1 MTLDIALTFGIL
13 LLAIIFFISE
23 ILRPDLVALIVLVL
37 LVVFGLVTPGDALLG
52 FSNPAV
58 VAIWAMFILSSGLA
72 RTGVASFLG
81 NQVMRVAGETERR
94 LLTILMSSAAVLSA
108 FMNNIGVAAMF
119 LPVTI
124 DIARR
129 TKRVASRLL
138 IPMAYGSLLGG
149 MLVLFGTSSNLVV
162 SGFVENSGLPPLGI
176 FDFTPIGIAIFVVV
190 LIYIN
195 LFGHRLLPHR
205 QSPQPVS
212 PTNLPPA
219 QDLQSLYGLEERLAV
234 LVLPDD
240 SLLAGKTLAES
251 RISKAL
257 GLNILSVERKNK
269 SRQAPEANLVLEGG
283 DRLLAIGR
291 LDQIEKI
298 VHSPMF
304 IIETQVPTIARLLV
318 ENIGL
323 AEFQITDK
331 SEFVGKT
338 LVNAGFRQKYGVN
351 VLANRRRDL
360 IRRTNLQNMELEAGD
375 LLLIEGVT
383 KNLSSLSNQPGFKI
397 LDLDDLRDY
406 HLEDRLLFLDIPDG
420 SALTGQTLA
429 EARLG
434 SAYGITVLDILR
446 GGQEYLFPDPNT
458 QLEANDRLIV
468 SGHPIDIEVL
478 NGLQKIKIEK
488 DVKFNLSDME
498 NGSLSFVEVILSPY
512 SSLVGKTLKQIH
524 FREKYNV
531 SVLAIWHG
539 DRPYRTGLQDLPL
552 QYGDAF
558 LCYGTREGF
567 ELLAKERDFIV
578 LRQDVQ
584 EKPRLKK
591 APVAGIIMLA
601 VVALVIAGL
610 LPISIAAIAGAVVMV
625 LTRCL
630 TMEEAHKSIDWK
642 AIFLIAAMMPLG
654 FAMRDSGAAQF
665 LADFVVKIAG
675 PFGNLAILGGLM
687 ALTLLI
693 NPFMP
698 AVVNAVIMT
707 PIGLATAASLGVSPY
722 PFVMGI
728 AYMVAA
734 CFMTP
739 VSHPANLLV
748 MSPGGYR
755 FTDYLKNG
763 IPIALL
769 AFIVS
774 LGLLPLVFPF

>member
-1 MTLDIALTFGIL
+1 LTLDIALTFGVL
-13 LLAIIFFISE
+13 LLAIIFFITE

-37 LVVFGLVTPGDALLG
+37 LVVFGLVSPGDALAG

-72 RTGVASFLG
+72 RTGVASNLG
-81 NQVMRVAGETERR
+81 NLVMRVAGETERR
-94 LLTILMSSAAVLSA
+94 LLTVLMSSTALLSA

-162 SGFVENSGLPPLGI
+162 SGFVENTGLPPLGI
-176 FDFTPIGIAIFVVV
+176 FYFTPIGVAIFLVVV
-190 LIYIN
+190 IYIN
-195 LFGHRLLPHR
+195 LIGHRFLPQR

-212 PTNLPPA
+212 PTQIPPA
-219 QDLQSLYGLEERLAV
+219 QDLQNLYGLEERLAM

-240 SLLAGKTLAES
+240 TLLAGKTLAES

-257 GLNILSVERKNK
+257 GLNILSVKRKDGK
-269 SRQAPEANLVLEGG
+269 RQAPDAHLELEGG
-283 DRLLAIGR
+283 DQLLVLGR

-298 VHSPMF
+298 IRSPMF
-304 IIETQVPTIARLLV
+304 TVETEVPTISRLLS

-323 AEFQITDK
+323 AEIQISDT

-338 LVNAGFRQKYGVN
+338 LVSAGFRQKFGVN

-360 IRRTNLQNMELEAGD
+360 IRRTNLQNMELETGD
-375 LLLIEGVT
+375 VLLIEGQFD
-383 KNLSSLSNQPGFKI
+383 NLAALSDQPGYRI
-397 LDLDDLRDY
+397 LSLEELGDY
-406 HLEDRLLFLDIPDG
+406 HLEDRLSFIDIPEG
-420 SALTGQTLA
+420 SALAGQTLT
-429 EARLG
+429 EAKLG
-434 SAYGITVLDILR
+434 SAYGITVLDIIR
-446 GGQEYLFPDPNT
+446 VGREFLFPEPDLR
-458 QLEANDRLIV
+458 LEVGDQLIV
-468 SGHPIDIEVL
+468 SGHPTDIEVL
-478 NGLQKIKIEK
+478 NGLQKIQVEK
-488 DVKFNLSDME
+488 DVKFNLRDME

-512 SSLVGKTLKQIH
+512 TSLVGKTLKQIR

-558 LCYGTREGF
+558 LCYGPRAGF
-567 ELLAKERDFIV
+567 ELLAKERDYIV

-591 APVAGIIMLA
+591 APIAGLIMLA
-601 VVALVIAGL
+601 VVAVVIAGW
-610 LPISIAAIAGAVVMV
+610 LPISIAAIAGSVLMV

-642 AIFLIAAMMPLG
+642 SIFLIAAMMPLG
-654 FAMRDSGAAQF
+654 FAMRDSGAAQY
-665 LADFVVKIAG
+665 LADIVVRTAG
-675 PFGNLAILGGLM
+675 PFGNFAILGGLM
-687 ALTLLI
+687 TLTLLI
-693 NPFMP
+693 TPFIP

-722 PFVMGI
+722 PFAMGT

-763 IPIALL
+763 IPIAILVLL
-769 AFIVS
+769 VS
-774 LGLLPLVFPF
+774 LLLIPLIFPF

>member
-383 KNLSSLSNQPGFKI
+383 KNLSSLSSQPGFKI

-665 LADFVVKIAG
+665 LADIVVKIAG

>member
-1 MTLDIALTFGIL
+1 MTLEIALTFGVL
-13 LLAIIFFISE
+13 LLAIIFFITE

-37 LVVFGLVTPGDALLG
+37 MVVFGLVSPVDALAG

-72 RTGVASFLG
+72 RTGVASYLG
-81 NQVMRVAGETERR
+81 NLVMSVAGETERR
-94 LLTILMSSAAVLSA
+94 LLTVLMSSAALLSA

-129 TKRVASRLL
+129 TKRVTSRLL

-162 SGFVENSGLPPLGI
+162 SGLVENTGLPPLGI
-176 FDFTPIGIAIFVVV
+176 FDFTPIGVAIFLVV

-195 LFGHRLLPHR
+195 FLGHRLLPMR

-212 PTNLPPA
+212 PTQMPPA
-219 QDLQSLYGLEERLAV
+219 QDLQSLYGLEERLAM

-240 SLLAGKTLAES
+240 TLLAGKTLAES

-257 GLNILSVERKNK
+257 GLNILSVRRKDGK
-269 SRQAPEANLVLEGG
+269 RLAPDAHLELEGG
-283 DRLLAIGR
+283 DQLLALGR
-291 LDQIEKI
+291 LDQIERI
-298 VHSPMF
+298 IRSPMF
-304 IIETQVPTIARLLV
+304 TIERDVPTISRLIS

-323 AEFQITDK
+323 AEIHIPEH
-331 SEFVGKT
+331 SEFKGKT
-338 LVNAGFRQKYGVN
+338 LVSAGFRQKFGVN

-375 LLLIEGVT
+375 VLLIEGQLDKLET
-383 KNLSSLSNQPGFKI
+383 LSDQPGYHLLSLKE
-397 LDLDDLRDY
+397 LRDY
-406 HLEDRLLFLDIPDG
+406 HLEDRLLFIDIPEG
-420 SALTGQTLA
+420 SALAGQTLA
-429 EARLG
+429 EAKLG
-434 SAYGITVLDILR
+434 SAYSITVLDIIR
-446 GGQEYLFPDPNT
+446 AGQEWLFPEPDMR
-458 QLEANDRLIV
+458 LEAGDQLIV
-468 SGHPIDIEVL
+468 SGHPTDIEVL
-478 NGLQKIKIEK
+478 NGLQKIQVEK
-488 DVKFNLSDME
+488 DVKFNLHEME

-512 SSLVGKTLKQIH
+512 TSLVGKTLKQIR

-567 ELLAKERDFIV
+567 ELLAKERDYIV

-591 APVAGIIMLA
+591 APIAGLIMLA
-601 VVALVIAGL
+601 VVGVVIAGW
-610 LPISIAAIAGAVVMV
+610 LPISIAAIAGSALMV

-642 AIFLIAAMMPLG
+642 SIFLIAAMMPLG

-665 LADFVVKIAG
+665 LADIVVRTAG
-675 PFGNLAILGGLM
+675 PYGNFAILGGLM
-687 ALTLLI
+687 TLTLLI
-693 NPFMP
+693 NPFIP

-755 FTDYLKNG
+755 FTDYIKNG
-763 IPIALL
+763 IPIAILALL
-769 AFIVS
+769 VS
-774 LGLLPLVFPF
+774 LLLIPLIFPF

>member
-13 LLAIIFFISE
+13 LIAIIFFISE
-23 ILRPDLVALIVLVL
+23 LLRPDLVALMVLVL
-37 LVVFGLVTPGDALLG
+37 LVVFGLVAPEEALTG

-72 RTGVASFLG
+72 RTGVAAFLG
-81 NQVMRVAGETERR
+81 TQVIRMAGETEKR
-94 LLTILMSSAAVLSA
+94 LITVLMTSAAILSA

-129 TKRVASRLL
+129 TRRAVSRLL
-138 IPMAYGSLLGG
+138 LPMVYGSLLGG
-149 MLVLFGTSSNLVV
+149 MLLLFGTSSNLVI
-162 SGFVENSGLPPLGI
+162 SGILQNTGLPPLGI
-176 FDFTPIGIAIFVVV
+176 FDFTPIGIVILLVVV
-190 LIYIN
+190 LYTN
-195 LFGHRLLPHR
+195 LLGHRLLPR
-205 QSPQPVS
+205 RKTPQPVS
-212 PTNLPPA
+212 PTQLPPA
-219 QDLQSLYGLEERLAV
+219 QDLHSLYGLEERLAI
-234 LVLPDD
+234 LVIPED
-240 SLLAGKTLAES
+240 SLLVGKTLAES
-251 RISKAL
+251 RVSRAL
-257 GLNILSVERKNK
+257 GLNVLSIERKNK
-269 SRQAPEANLVLEGG
+269 QRQAPEANLVLEGG
-283 DRLLAIGR
+283 DRLLAIGS

-298 VHSPMF
+298 ISSPMF
-304 IIETQVPTIARLLV
+304 LIKSEGPTINRLFT

-323 AEFQITDK
+323 AEIQITENSD
-331 SEFVGKT
+331 FVGKT

-351 VLANRRRDL
+351 VLANRRKDM

-375 LLLIEGVT
+375 TLLIEGLLE
-383 KNLSSLSNQPGFKI
+383 KLNALSDQPGFR
-397 LDLDDLRDY
+397 LLTLNDLRDY
-406 HLEDRLLFLDIPDG
+406 HLEERLLFIDIPEG
-420 SALTGQTLA
+420 SALIGQTLA

-434 SAYGITVLDILR
+434 SAYGISVLDILR
-446 GGQEYLFPDPNT
+446 SGKEYLFPEPDI
-458 QLEANDRLIV
+458 QLEANDQLIV
-468 SGHPIDIEVL
+468 SGHPVDIEVL
-478 NGLQKIKIEK
+478 DGLQKIQIEK
-488 DVKFNLSDME
+488 DIKFNLSDME
-498 NGSLSFVEVILSPY
+498 IGSLSFVEVLLSPY
-512 SSLVGKTLKQIH
+512 TSLAGKTLKEIR

-558 LCYGTREGF
+558 LCYGTRTGF
-567 ELLAKERDFIV
+567 ELLARERDFIV

-584 EKPRLKK
+584 EKPRLNK
-591 APVAGIIMLA
+591 APIAGLIMLA
-601 VVALVIAGL
+601 VVAVVIAGW
-610 LPISIAAIAGAVVMV
+610 LPISIAAIAGATLMV

-630 TMEEAHKSIDWK
+630 TMDEAHKSIEWK
-642 AIFLIAAMMPLG
+642 SIFLIAAMMPLG
-654 FAMRDSGAAQF
+654 FAMRDSGAAQL
-665 LADFVVKIAG
+665 LADGVVRIAG

-687 ALTLLI
+687 GLTLLI
-693 NPFMP
+693 NPFVP
-698 AVVNAVIMT
+698 TVVNAVIMT

-763 IPIALL
+763 IPIALIAL
-769 AFIVS
+769 VVS
-774 LGLLPLVFPF
+774 LILLPLVFPF

>member
-1 MTLDIALTFGIL
+1 MTLDIALTFGVL
-13 LLAIIFFISE
+13 LLAIIFFITE
-23 ILRPDLVALIVLVL
+23 ILRPDLVALIVLVMM
-37 LVVFGLVTPGDALLG
+37 VVFGLVSPGDALAG

-72 RTGVASFLG
+72 RTGVASYLG
-81 NQVMRVAGETERR
+81 NLVMRVAGETERR
-94 LLTILMSSAAVLSA
+94 LLTVLMTSSAVLSG

-162 SGFVENSGLPPLGI
+162 SGFVENTGLPPLGI
-176 FDFTPIGIAIFVVV
+176 FDFTPIGVAIFVVV

-195 LFGHRLLPHR
+195 ILGHRFLPRR

-212 PTNLPPA
+212 PTQMPPA
-219 QDLQSLYGLEERLAV
+219 QDLQSLYGLEERLAM

-240 SLLAGKTLAES
+240 TLLAGKTLAES

-257 GLNILSVERKNK
+257 GLNILSVKRKDGI
-269 SRQAPEANLVLEGG
+269 RQAPDAHLVLEGG
-283 DRLLAIGR
+283 DQLLALGR

-298 VHSPMF
+298 IRSPMF
-304 IIETQVPTIARLLV
+304 TIEREVPTISRLIS

-323 AEFQITDK
+323 AEIHISEH
-331 SEFVGKT
+331 SEFKGKT
-338 LVNAGFRQKYGVN
+338 LVSAGFRQKFGVN

-375 LLLIEGVT
+375 ILLIEGQLD
-383 KNLSSLSNQPGFKI
+383 KLESLSNQPGFRI
-397 LDLDDLRDY
+397 LSLDELRDY
-406 HLEDRLLFLDIPDG
+406 HLEDRLLFIDIPEG
-420 SALTGQTLA
+420 SALAGQTLA
-429 EARLG
+429 EAKLG
-434 SAYGITVLDILR
+434 SAYGITVLDIIR
-446 GGQEYLFPDPNT
+446 TGQEWLFPEPVMR
-458 QLEANDRLIV
+458 LEAGDQLIV
-468 SGHPIDIEVL
+468 SGHPTDIEVL
-478 NGLQKIKIEK
+478 NGLQKIQVDK
-488 DVKFNLSDME
+488 DVKFNLHDME

-512 SSLVGKTLKQIH
+512 TSLVGKTLKQIR

-567 ELLAKERDFIV
+567 ELLAKERDYIV

-591 APVAGIIMLA
+591 APIAGLIMLA
-601 VVALVIAGL
+601 VVAVVIAGW
-610 LPISIAAIAGAVVMV
+610 LPISIAAIAGSALMV

-642 AIFLIAAMMPLG
+642 SIFLIAAMMPLG

-665 LADFVVKIAG
+665 LANGVVQIAG
-675 PFGNLAILGGLM
+675 PYGNLAILGGLM
-687 ALTLLI
+687 LLTLLI
-693 NPFMP
+693 NPFIP

-763 IPIALL
+763 IPIAILALL
-769 AFIVS
+769 VS
-774 LGLLPLVFPF
+774 LLLIPLIFPF

>member
-1 MTLDIALTFGIL
+1 
-13 LLAIIFFISE
+13 
-23 ILRPDLVALIVLVL
+23 
-37 LVVFGLVTPGDALLG
+37 
-52 FSNPAV
+52 
-58 VAIWAMFILSSGLA
+58 
-72 RTGVASFLG
+72 
-81 NQVMRVAGETERR
+81 MRVAGETERR
-94 LLTILMSSAAVLSA
+94 LLTVLMSSAALLSA

-129 TKRVASRLL
+129 TKRVTSRLL

-162 SGFVENSGLPPLGI
+162 SGLVENTGLPPLGI
-176 FDFTPIGIAIFVVV
+176 FDFTPIGVAIFLVV

-195 LFGHRLLPHR
+195 FLGHRLLPMR

-212 PTNLPPA
+212 PTQMPPA
-219 QDLQSLYGLEERLAV
+219 QDLQSLYGLEERLAM

-240 SLLAGKTLAES
+240 TLLAGKTLAES

-257 GLNILSVERKNK
+257 GLNILSVRRKDGK
-269 SRQAPEANLVLEGG
+269 RLAPDAHLALEGG
-283 DRLLAIGR
+283 DQLLALGR
-291 LDQIEKI
+291 LDQIERI
-298 VHSPMF
+298 IRSPMF
-304 IIETQVPTIARLLV
+304 TIERDVPTISRLIS

-323 AEFQITDK
+323 AEIHIPEH
-331 SEFVGKT
+331 SEFKGKT
-338 LVNAGFRQKYGVN
+338 LVSAGFRQKFGVN

-375 LLLIEGVT
+375 VLLIEGQLDKLET
-383 KNLSSLSNQPGFKI
+383 LSDQPGYHLLSLKE
-397 LDLDDLRDY
+397 LRDY
-406 HLEDRLLFLDIPDG
+406 HLEDRLLFIDIPEG
-420 SALTGQTLA
+420 SALAGQTLA
-429 EARLG
+429 EAKLG
-434 SAYGITVLDILR
+434 SAYSITVLDIIR
-446 GGQEYLFPDPNT
+446 AGQEWLFPEPDMR
-458 QLEANDRLIV
+458 LEAGDQLIV
-468 SGHPIDIEVL
+468 SGHPTDIEVL
-478 NGLQKIKIEK
+478 NGLQKIQVEK
-488 DVKFNLSDME
+488 DVKFNLHEME

-512 SSLVGKTLKQIH
+512 TSLVGKTLKQIR

-567 ELLAKERDFIV
+567 ELLAKERDYIV

-591 APVAGIIMLA
+591 APIAGLIMLA
-601 VVALVIAGL
+601 VVGVVIAGW
-610 LPISIAAIAGAVVMV
+610 LPISIAAIAGSALMV

-642 AIFLIAAMMPLG
+642 SIFLIAAMMPLG

-665 LADFVVKIAG
+665 LADIVVRTAG
-675 PFGNLAILGGLM
+675 PYGNFAVLGGLM
-687 ALTLLI
+687 TLTLLI
-693 NPFMP
+693 NPFIP

-755 FTDYLKNG
+755 FTDYIKNG
-763 IPIALL
+763 IPIAILALL
-769 AFIVS
+769 VS
-774 LGLLPLVFPF
+774 LLLIPLIFPF